1 MTIKHSL
8 TALAFA
14 AGLALAPFEAGGFGG
29 GGGGAKTT
37 TAPGAAAFAAGKKAV
52 DNGDYQA
59 AITFLAK
66 AAAADSNS
74 ADSHNLLG
82 YSFRKLGNVEKAF
95 EHYRE
100 ALRIKPKH
108 RGANEYIGEL
118 YLDLGDLANAEAH
131 LEVLDKSCFFG
142 CREYTEL
149 KQAVNAYKA
158 GKGG

>member
-1 MTIKHSL
+1 MTINHSL

-29 GGGGAKTT
+29 GGGAKTT
-37 TAPGAAAFAAGKKAV
+37 PAPGAAAFAAGKKAV
-52 DNGDYQA
+52 GNGNYQA
-59 AITFLAK
+59 AIQSLSK
-66 AAAADSNS
+66 AVAADSNS

-100 ALRIKPKH
+100 ALRIEPKH

-118 YLDLGDLANAEAH
+118 YLELGDLANAEAH
-131 LEVLDKSCFFG
+131 LDVLDKACFFG
-142 CREYTEL
+142 CPEYTEL
-149 KQAVNAYKA
+149 KEEIKAYKA
-158 GKGG
+158 SHGG